1 MKLLVGQKIFLRRVI
16 ACLTKSTSN
25 TTVATPMSNVARS
38 ALSQVPS
45 SSPPFKL
52 EDELAKIEAEFCK
65 SRDANTSPHKTDHI
79 SVSAH
84 ATPPQ
89 ASSSSNDSNGPEG
102 KQMLPSDLIY
112 RPGQGSS

>member
-1 MKLLVGQKIFLRRVI
+1 MGQKIFLRQVI
-16 ACLTKSTSN
+16 ARLTKSTSN
-25 TTVATPMSNVARS
+25 TTVAAPTSNVARS
-38 ALSQVPS
+38 ALSQIPS
-45 SSPPFKL
+45 SFPPFKL
-52 EDELAKIEAEFCK
+52 EDELAKIEAEFCEPK
-65 SRDANTSPHKTDHI
+65 DANTSPQKTDHI

-89 ASSSSNDSNGPEG
+89 ASSSLNDSNGPEG